1 MSAKALVPCDCLHT
15 CQRDGRTSRLVSRRT
30 RTRHEEMSAT
40 TSNQNES
47 QHVVELSSQSP
58 GNVFELKLLPPIE
71 ITSILINYN
80 TQLISQLNLKN
91 EANEVGNTKDIYFS
105 DLKKALMVCTA
116 LLHSTALSR
125 TKISHIIR
133 FLNNIVEYGVE
144 QAGGTND
151 VKEKF
156 ILPLDIRSITSH
168 LGIEPII
175 FQSICCPMCYQQYN
189 ISDSTRICTRRET
202 ARARVCGASLRGE
215 KDTPIQMYSTQSFI
229 AWISR
234 LLQHPE
240 IEKALEECVTHVSPQ
255 GFKYLPASKK
265 TAGFGSHAANFPC
278 TYCYI
283 PKTMLYDTD
292 ITKYEKRTK
301 ERHLHESLEWKRAK
315 TKTLKNQLFSKNS
328 VRWSGLNEL
337 EYWDPTKM
345 IILDLMHNL
354 AGIIEYHIRELM
366 ELEEPLLT
374 SQVQKARKENRE
386 DQAVRHTKRK
396 EKISRRHEEKLK
408 EELDGLGAEAE
419 DFDIILEMEGI
430 EMESEGIDMM
440 EVDKENNLFCSLAN
454 QNINIPE
461 VPMDDETSS
470 DSSFHPEDDTET
482 ISDNSDLLGIDDL
495 SLSDT
500 DSTPEESEELEDAK
514 RKLKQLKSLQIS
526 MAQVVVPAW
535 VARPPRNF
543 GNPAHGKLKF
553 DTWFKILRIFLPLVA
568 ADIWDPKTTPRE
580 FENLQD
586 LVAITRLLTSK
597 KQSHKHSDAL
607 RLFIPKYVQD
617 IQKIYKHCEVKPN
630 HHYALHYPDIID
642 FSGPSASLSAWSGER
657 MNHELANVRTN
668 KQMAKMSTTMLKQ
681 VVRRSN
687 LCLLLKTSS
696 RMQPGLLKDT
706 YETLLPFASPFA
718 SSTDSSLESVKQRSN
733 QTKRLDRDFYLLFHK
748 MCCRLDDYEWQD
760 AGQFPLR
767 LNKPV
772 LSPQAIP
779 HIRLP
784 WNNEHIST
792 SKHHEG
798 NSLVHFYSP
807 LDKRNF
813 FGSIFIIFTH
823 TRADTQH
830 SKTETFVGIN
840 IFPDLCIEDSSRVPH
855 LSHQF
860 AVSNTHL
867 KYDKCG
873 SSYVI
878 CRLTDIISHAA
889 LHRKPPG
896 TYGISEST
904 VAIVLLDDITV
915 L

>member
-30 RTRHEEMSAT
+30 CTRDEEMSAT

-47 QHVVELSSQSP
+47 QHVVKLSSQSP
-58 GNVFELKLLPPIE
+58 GNVFELKLLSPIE

-133 FLNNIVEYGVE
+133 FLKNIVEYGVE

-151 VKEKF
+151 VKGKF

-189 ISDSTRICTRRET
+189 ISDSTRICTGRET
-202 ARARVCGASLRGE
+202 ARARVCGASLWGE

-240 IEKALEECVTHVSPQ
+240 IEKAVEECVTHVSPQ
-255 GFKYLPASKK
+255 DLPASKK

-278 TYCYI
+278 AYCYI

-301 ERHLHESLEWKRAK
+301 ERHLHESLEWKQAK

-328 VRWSGLNEL
+328 
-337 EYWDPTKM
+337 
-345 IILDLMHNL
+345 
-354 AGIIEYHIRELM
+354 
-366 ELEEPLLT
+366 
-374 SQVQKARKENRE
+374 ENRE

-482 ISDNSDLLGIDDL
+482 ISDNSDLLGINDL

-514 RKLKQLKSLQIS
+514 RKLKQLKCLQIS

-535 VARPPRNF
+535 VARPPHNF
-543 GNPAHGKLKF
+543 GNPAHVKLKF

-597 KQSHKHSDAL
+597 KQSHKHSNAL

-657 MNHELANVRTN
+657 MNHELAN
-668 KQMAKMSTTMLKQ
+668 MSTTMLKQ

-748 MCCRLDDYEWQD
+748 MCCQLDDYKWQD

-840 IFPDLCIEDSSRVPH
+840 IFPNLCIEDSSR
-855 LSHQF
+855 
-860 AVSNTHL
+860 
-867 KYDKCG
+867 
-873 SSYVI
+873 
-878 CRLTDIISHAA
+878 
-889 LHRKPPG
+889 